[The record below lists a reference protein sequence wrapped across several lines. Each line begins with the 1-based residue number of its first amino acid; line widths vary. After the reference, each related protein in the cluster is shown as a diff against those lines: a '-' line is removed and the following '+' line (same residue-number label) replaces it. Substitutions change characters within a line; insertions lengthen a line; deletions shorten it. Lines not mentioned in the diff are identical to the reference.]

1 MRTFLIVY
9 DRQSGAV
16 DVREFPPGEGRE
28 AIRARFE
35 AEAEHRGEPDI
46 EVVVIGS
53 RSREELLATHSR
65 YFRSAREL
73 LKGGAQA

>member
-1 MRTFLIVY
+1 MRNFLIVY
-9 DRQSGAV
+9 NRRTGAV
-16 DVREFPPGEGRE
+16 DVREFPAGQGRE

-35 AEAEHRGEPDI
+35 AEAEHRSEPDI

-53 RSREELLATHSR
+53 RSRNELLRTHSR

-73 LKGGAQA
+73 LTGTAGA